1 MNMHKDARSLSGRRN
16 FMLATFLCPFLAG
29 KLMEGSKIGEINPLF
44 SNREEFIVLDGWVLL
59 QDDLAGTPGQL
70 S

>member
-1 MNMHKDARSLSGRRN
+1 
-16 FMLATFLCPFLAG
+16 MLATFLCPFLAG